1 MYYFDE
7 NLIQQIFNSNE
18 FKGWLLSRRWFGD
31 KSKLSNLAFKIDLIY
46 FKIIA
51 ERIFISII
59 QIHTQSYLKSYFL
72 PLIQYD
78 KIQDILEPKENTRDN
93 IIKLIDNTYSKMVA
107 LTVHDKPIEE
117 VISLN
122 LVEAEYC
129 VFFWKNML
137 FDKKL
142 SETFPNLSMELL
154 LYTEQFEDETN
165 MAKVQNLIEA
175 SLYPD
180 RYEYSI
186 EQLGGGNTNNL
197 LFLLKLFNKR
207 KSEVK
212 VITFIIKSYKE
223 FTERV
228 EPRTLYIL
236 VKNNFPNAPKIYG
249 TIKINGKE
257 TIGLLEDI
265 PNIGNIG
272 DVYWNDLNKLIKFV
286 FETLKKDFSI
296 LNIKENISNLIK
308 KNCTESLRV
317 SEQIGLQIKQ
327 LHKALILPGDPQY
340 EKVLVNSKKYLNS
353 YTERLTKIILSI
365 EESIAQKSENA
376 FYNSPK
382 IKSILI
388 DVKDIIEKFKTE
400 FKIQSIE
407 LQPIHQDLHMQ
418 QILYNKDNQHYNF
431 YFIGFEGDPQLNY
444 KERMGKFPIEKD
456 LGSFLRSLSY
466 IKFNAMINF
475 IETNLIDR
483 EKFEVPEE
491 LLFSVYF
498 RRAAKITQS
507 QLFLE
512 KIVNLVNGWEVRLM
526 NKIFDKSLNL
536 NFPLINLFTI
546 ERAMHE
552 LDYELLYR
560 PSNMIIPILGLK
572 EIIDKY

>member
-1 MYYFDE
+1 MHYFDE

-31 KSKLSNLAFKIDLIY
+31 KSRLSNLTFKINLIY
-46 FKIIA
+46 FNIIA

-59 QIHTQSYLKSYFL
+59 QIQTQSYVKSYFL

-78 KIQDILEPKENTRDN
+78 KIQDILEPKENNRDN

-107 LTVHDKPIEE
+107 LTVHDKSSEE
-117 VISLN
+117 IISLN

-137 FDKKL
+137 FDKKI
-142 SETFPNLSMELL
+142 SETFPKLSMELL
-154 LYTEQFEDETN
+154 LYTEQFEDEIN
-165 MAKVQNLIEA
+165 MTKVQNLIEA

-207 KSEVK
+207 KSEIEP
-212 VITFIIKSYKE
+212 ITFIIKSYKE
-223 FTERV
+223 FTERL
-228 EPRTLYIL
+228 EPKTLYIL

-257 TIGLLEDI
+257 TIGILEDI

-272 DVYWNDLNKLIKFV
+272 DVYWNDLNKMVKSV
-286 FETLKKDFSI
+286 FETIKKDASI
-296 LNIKENISNLIK
+296 LNNKENISNLIK
-308 KNCTESLRV
+308 KNCTESLIV
-317 SEQIGLQIKQ
+317 SEQIGLQIKH
-327 LHKALILPGDPQY
+327 LHEALILPEDPQY
-340 EKVLVNSKKYLNS
+340 EKELVNSENYLNS
-353 YTERLTKIILSI
+353 YTKRLIKIIMSI
-365 EESIAQKSENA
+365 EQSIGQRSENA

-388 DVKDIIEKFKTE
+388 DIKDIIEKFKAE
-400 FKIQSIE
+400 FKTQSIE
-407 LQPIHQDLHMQ
+407 LQPIHQDLHME

-444 KERMGKFPIEKD
+444 NERMSKFPIEKD
-456 LGSFLRSLSY
+456 LASFLRSLSY
-466 IKFNAMINF
+466 IKFNTMIEF
-475 IETNLIDR
+475 IETNLIVPER
-483 EKFEVPEE
+483 FEVPEE

-498 RRAAKITQS
+498 RKSAKISQTQ
-507 QLFLE
+507 LYLE
-512 KIVNLVNGWEVRLM
+512 KIVSLVNGWEERLM
-526 NKIFDKSLNL
+526 NKIFDKSLHL